1 MKALVLP
8 VAALLTL
15 ALAPKA
21 HAQFGVKGGVN
32 FAQLKGRSGED
43 ASYKTFYHVGILY
56 QANILGPLSIQPE
69 LQYSVQGSDL
79 KGAFT
84 DYETKLHYFTVPV
97 LAKVTVGPIF
107 VEAGPQFGYLVSA
120 NQDGKVQVVSTVSST
135 NGTPTPN
142 YAQVDREATDQYK
155 RADFS
160 LAAGAGL
167 KFGSL
172 SLGGRYV
179 AGLNDINDAKN
190 LSGIND
196 PRLKNRVFQVYAAIQ
211 FGSK

>member
-43 ASYKTFYHVGILY
+43 ASYKTFYHVGVLY
-56 QANILGPLSIQPE
+56 QWNLIGPIAIQPE
-69 LQYSVQGSDL
+69 LQYSLQGSEL

-84 DYETKLHYFTVPV
+84 DYKTKLHYFTVPV

-120 NQDGKVQVVSTVSST
+120 NEKGQVQISNTNGSASYGQVDQSST
-135 NGTPTPN
+135 GN
-142 YAQVDREATDQYK
+142 YK
-155 RADFS
+155 RGDFS

-167 KFGSL
+167 KFSGL
-172 SLGGRYV
+172 SLGARYV
-179 AGLNDINDAKN
+179 AGLNDINDVRN
-190 LSGIND
+190 LSGVND
-196 PRLKNRVFQVYAAIQ
+196 PKLQNRVFQLYAAIQ
-211 FGSK
+211 FGK